1 MTMSKELKQLE
12 KQYYEDLDRIK
23 RYEYI
28 EEHITA
34 INYQKTNVP
43 ISYEEAIFWK
53 ALNEMTDGKKAITIR
68 REREKEIFIRLFEIR
83 CKSEKYKE
91 LFIVEDEESFTK
103 LKETITTK
111 TGEKTIKKYGDFY
124 RLLYNFI
131 NTYGK
136 LPNISQNRS
145 NKISDYL
152 EISISH
158 IDQIREK
165 RNTRRQKKEI
175 EAEKRQRLIEQKELR
190 EKYTPIVWANIA
202 HEYHVKHREN
212 KKLPN
217 GNKFC
222 EKLYEKLEIK
232 KPNFTT
238 FYGYFR
244 DNDYG
249 DKYSNINNFND
260 LEKFID

>member
-1 MTMSKELKQLE
+1 MTMSKELEKLE
-12 KQYYEDLDRIK
+12 KERNEYLDLIK
-23 RYEYI
+23 RYEGI
-28 EEHITA
+28 KEHITA
-34 INYQKTNVP
+34 LNYKRTNVP
-43 ISYEEAIFWK
+43 MSYEEAIYWK
-53 ALNEMTDGKKAITIR
+53 ALNEMTNGKKAITIL
-68 REREKEIFIRLFEIR
+68 REREKELFIRLFEIR

-91 LFIVEDEESFTK
+91 LFIGKDKESFTK

-124 RLLYNFI
+124 ELLRSFI
-131 NTYGK
+131 DAYGN

-145 NKISDYL
+145 LKILEYL
-152 EISISH
+152 EMSISH